1 MAGRRRHATLDYSG
15 LFVKSRIRYDFRY
28 FRVGGGVRPRDKQ
41 VVTAVNDGS
50 GNEGNLLGGL
60 ALTKDNFR
68 KPLADCAVM
77 IDAREAEIFERVA
90 DSGQPP
96 RTAFRIC
103 GIEPALTDGVEE
115 CPQGIDGSNGLWR
128 LLLHSLTF
136 DSAKTSSLEWRV
148 VPRRPPLIL

>member
-1 MAGRRRHATLDYSG
+1 MAGRRRHATFDYSG

-28 FRVGGGVRPRDKQ
+28 FRIGGGVCPRDEQ

-50 GNEGNLLGGL
+50 GNEGNLLGGF
-60 ALTKDNFR
+60 ALTKDNLR
-68 KPLADCAVM
+68 KPLADRAIM

-90 DSGQPP
+90 DSRQPA
-96 RTAFRIC
+96 RAAFRIC
-103 GIEPALTDGVEE
+103 GIETSLTDGVEE
-115 CPQGIDGSNGLWR
+115 RPQRIDGSNGLWR

-148 VPRRPPLIL
+148 VPRRSSLIL